1 MVSVVMP
8 AYNAEKYI
16 GKAIESII
24 NQTYTDFE
32 LIIIEDASTDHTL
45 EEIKKYKDSRIRLF
59 KNSVNRGIAF
69 STNVGL
75 RESKG
80 TYIALLDDDD
90 MAAKERLELQVQYMD
105 THTDIDIL
113 GGRSIAIDENDRY
126 LRIENEPR
134 NNPKYMKSLL
144 LFKRV
149 DFRNGTTMIRTS
161 FLRKYGLYYQEGCLG
176 MQDYRFFID
185 SSKVGNISSINKILL
200 YSRVHESSE
209 TVRTKRE
216 KRVERAEKYFEFQIS
231 SLQLSGYHM
240 DDNSMY
246 LIRKLF
252 SEEGTVCS
260 NYEEFKKLVN
270 VFSILLKQA
279 RNMSVDY
286 YNELEHLC
294 KVIIAEQATKM
305 KNFTV
310 ELFLGTSNAE

>member
-16 GKAIESII
+16 GKAIESIM

-32 LIIIEDASTDHTL
+32 LLIIEDASTDRTL
-45 EEIKKYKDSRIRLF
+45 EIIKKYNDSRIRLL
-59 KNSVNRGIAF
+59 KNPVNRGIAF

-90 MAAKERLELQVQYMD
+90 IAAKERLELQVQHME
-105 THTDIDIL
+105 THSDIDIL
-113 GGRSIAIDENDRY
+113 GGRSVTIDANERY
-126 LRIENEPR
+126 IRIENEPR
-134 NNPKYMKSLL
+134 NNPKYLKALL

-149 DFRNGTTMIRTS
+149 DFRNGTTMIRKS
-161 FLRKYGLYYQEGCLG
+161 FLRKHGLYYQEGCLG

-209 TVRTKRE
+209 TVRAKRE
-216 KRVERAEKYFEFQIS
+216 KRIERAEKYFEFQKS

-240 DDNSMY
+240 DDNSMF
-246 LIRKLF
+246 LIQKLF
-252 SEEGTVCS
+252 SEEGEVCS
-260 NYEEFKKLVN
+260 NYEEFKELVN
-270 VFSILLKQA
+270 VFSVLLKQA
-279 RNMSVDY
+279 RNMNADY

-310 ELFLGTSNAE
+310 ELFLGNG